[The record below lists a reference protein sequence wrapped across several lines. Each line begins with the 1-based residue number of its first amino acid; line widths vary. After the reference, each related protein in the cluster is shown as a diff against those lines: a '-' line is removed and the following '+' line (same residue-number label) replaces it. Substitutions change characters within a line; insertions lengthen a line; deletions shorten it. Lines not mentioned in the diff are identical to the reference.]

1 MRFVN
6 TVTIDRAPGDVFAYL
21 AQFENL
27 PRWNY
32 AIAETRKVTSGPVG
46 VGARY
51 VQLRTI
57 PSRSEETFEVV
68 EFEPDRKMVIR
79 GGFGPFSGDAIYEL
93 DTASDATVLTN
104 TLDLQAHGPLS
115 LVTPLVTRQVKSAV
129 RTNLDVLKQVL
140 EQGHA

>member
-6 TVTIDRAPGDVFAYL
+6 TITIDRAPGDVFAYL

-32 AIAETRKVTSGPVG
+32 AIAETRKVTDGPVG

-68 EFEPDRKMVIR
+68 DFESDRRLAIR
-79 GGFGPFSGDAIYEL
+79 GGFGPFSGDAAYEL
-93 DTASDATVLTN
+93 DGATVLTN
-104 TLDLQAHGPLS
+104 TFDLHASGPLN
-115 LVTPLVTRQVKSAV
+115 LVTPLLGRQVKSAV
-129 RTNLDVLKQVL
+129 AANLDVLKQIL
-140 EQGHA
+140 ERDHA